1 MQQRIRMIIARVSL
15 KASAGKYEEL
25 ARGLGSLLG
34 TTRIE
39 DGCLECQ
46 LHQDVLD
53 PNTFHFESTWRTED
67 DLEQHVRSPGYM
79 KLLVLIELGA
89 AQPIIEFHK
98 VSQTQGLEFIEAVRG
113 R

>member
-1 MQQRIRMIIARVSL
+1 MIIASVRL
-15 KASAGKYEEL
+15 KASAGKYEEM

-34 TTRIE
+34 PTRTE
-39 DGCLECQ
+39 RGCLECQ
-46 LHQDVLD
+46 LHQDVVD

-79 KLLVLIELGA
+79 KLLMLIELGA
-89 AQPIIEFHK
+89 AQPVIEFHK
-98 VSQTQGLEFIEAVRG
+98 VSQTQGLEFIQAVRK